1 MAKTY
6 YRNAVRTL
14 RKGED
19 GVQRVLRDKA
29 RTKRNQY
36 RIKDGDGELGIPP
49 GSVLLVLVWSML
61 GLVYGPAAEAID
73 RLMARGDELGP
84 VSLEVRKR
92 RWDASAEY
100 RQQWR
105 CDVSVRIINE
115 LGRTIGYSI
124 SRALHAAGIPH
135 GDDLFF
141 ATWGNSLDAIESE
154 IAAARFLGGRLRGD
168 VAEHEPMDRCL
179 YNGQMRP
186 GALGPPASWHDESD
200 DVGTTF
206 NDNNKQ

>member
-1 MAKTY
+1 MLFEFVYIIKVDEAQ
-6 YRNAVRTL
+6 NQPNFL
-14 RKGED
+14 LQLHHPCIERKAMGC
-19 GVQRVLRDKA
+19 
-29 RTKRNQY
+29 
-36 RIKDGDGELGIPP
+36 
-49 GSVLLVLVWSML
+49 
-61 GLVYGPAAEAID
+61 
-73 RLMARGDELGP
+73 
-84 VSLEVRKR
+84 VS
-92 RWDASAEY
+92 SG
-100 RQQWR
+100 
-105 CDVSVRIINE
+105 DVSVRIINE

-206 NDNNKQ
+206 NNNNKQ